1 MKRSLMLILG
11 SVVLSGG
18 MLNAQ
23 DITGDWQ
30 GTLNVAG
37 GLRMVLKISKPDG
50 GGLKAAVYSIDQM
63 PDPLPVS
70 SIALSGA
77 DLAFSIDALHVSYQ
91 GKLSADGSSISGSF
105 TQGKAFPLDFKRA
118 TAETAWSID
127 SSPHKVQF
135 ISVDKD
141 IKLEVLDWGGSGRP
155 LILLA
160 GLGATAHVFDR
171 FALKLTP
178 AHHVYGITRRG
189 FGTSSAP
196 APANGSY
203 ASDRLGDD
211 VLAVIDALKLE
222 RPVLAGHS
230 AAGEELSS
238 IGSRYPSKVAGL
250 IYLDAGYA
258 YAYYD
263 PSRGD
268 LAIDRSELRKELEA
282 YSDLAPLRDQK
293 ASIKHLLEVSLPRF
307 EKDLRG
313 MQKRLDGVPE
323 TAFAPSNTPETQIAA
338 AVMAGA
344 RKYSGVTCPVLAFF
358 AVPQNMGPMPG
369 MDAAKRAELAAAD
382 LESRTAQA
390 NAFESGNPSARVVRL
405 ANASHA
411 VFLSNEADVL
421 REMQAFLAKLP

>member
-18 MLNAQ
+18 LLHAQ
-23 DITGDWQ
+23 DITGEWQ

-37 GLRMVLKISKPDG
+37 GLRMVLKVSKSDSG
-50 GGLKAAVYSIDQM
+50 GWKAAVYSIDQM

-70 SIALSGA
+70 SITLHGA
-77 DLAFSIDALHVSYQ
+77 DLTFSIDGLHVSYQ
-91 GKLSADGSSISGSF
+91 GKLSADGSSISGTF
-105 TQGKAFPLDFKRA
+105 TQGRAFPLDFKRA
-118 TAETAWSID
+118 TTETAWPID
-127 SSPHKVQF
+127 SSPHKVQL

-155 LILLA
+155 MILLA
-160 GLGATAHVFDR
+160 GLGATAHVFDH

-178 AHHVYGITRRG
+178 AYHVYGITRRG
-189 FGTSSAP
+189 FGKSSAP
-196 APANGSY
+196 APANGNY
-203 ASDRLGDD
+203 ASDGLGDD

-250 IYLDAGYA
+250 IYLDAGYS

-268 LAIDRSELRKELEA
+268 LEIDRSELRKELDA
-282 YSDLAPLRDQK
+282 YSEFAAPRDQK
-293 ASIKHLLEVSLPRF
+293 ALIKHLLEVSLPRF

-313 MQKRLDGVPE
+313 MEKRLDLVPE
-323 TAFAPSNTPETQIAA
+323 TTATPPDTPETRIEAA
-338 AVMAGA
+338 IMAGA
-344 RKYSGVTCPVLAFF
+344 QKYSGVTCPVLAFF
-358 AVPQNMGPMPG
+358 AVPQNMGAMPE
-369 MDAAKRAELAAAD
+369 MDAAKRAEWAAAD

-390 NAFESGNPSARVVRL
+390 NAFESGNPSVRVVRL

-421 REMQAFLAKLP
+421 REMHAFLAKLP